1 MAAPSRSST
10 PATSGLGTGC
20 PESQAD
26 GVPCAEIGTDCEI
39 CGRAAP
45 CPHVPAASA
54 DPGPEPGPDAPA
66 IEL

>member
-26 GVPCAEIGTDCEI
+26 GVPCPEIGTDCEI
-39 CGRAAP
+39 CGRAGP
-45 CPHVPAASA
+45 CPHLPSAQAHPPPAS
-54 DPGPEPGPDAPA
+54 DSKPPA